1 MKRILSVVL
10 MLACIAGC
18 LLACHPDETSNTN
31 PTTTRPALPDTP
43 TTVSTSTTTLPTTP
57 TTPSTNGTT
66 TRKPTVAP
74 STRPSSAP
82 TVTTTVAELQLP
94 YQIPGTDLVLDQVAP
109 YNGIYVEDG
118 TNSNIEGVAMIM
130 LRNFGKKDI
139 EYATIT
145 LSYGQFIREFVVT
158 ALPASMSVVVQEKNR
173 NAMAAGKLIE
183 CSASVIESNREAQLT
198 EYDIAVTENSDNSIT
213 IENTSGKDLPSIR
226 IFYKYFMRDMQM
238 LVGGITFTV
247 NLTDLQA
254 GESVTVKPSHYLKG
268 ASQIV
273 IVQTYEDAI

>member
-18 LLACHPDETSNTN
+18 LLACHPDGTGNTN

-43 TTVSTSTTTLPTTP
+43 TTVSTSTTTLPATP

-66 TRKPTVAP
+66 TMKPTVAP

-198 EYDIAVTENSDNSIT
+198 EHDIAVTENSDNSIT

-247 NLTDLQA
+247 NVTDLQA